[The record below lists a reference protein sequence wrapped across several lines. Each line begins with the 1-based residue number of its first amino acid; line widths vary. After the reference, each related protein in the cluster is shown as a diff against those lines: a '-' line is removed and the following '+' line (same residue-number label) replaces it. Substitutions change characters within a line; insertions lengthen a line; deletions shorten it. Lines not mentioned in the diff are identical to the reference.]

1 MCADNTLL
9 VASLS
14 GGLGGD
20 AGWAVKA
27 GNWILV
33 NSAASEVANLA
44 FPAVHTSC
52 VPNYK
57 TITIPWVRLTGK
69 SRALWTIAVTVVP
82 ARYHLHINL
91 FPTI

>member
-33 NSAASEVANLA
+33 NWAASEVANLA
-44 FPAVHTSC
+44 FPAVHTTC
-52 VPNYK
+52 LQNNR
-57 TITIPWVRLTGK
+57 TITFPWVRWTGK
-69 SRALWTIAVTVVP
+69 SRAL
-82 ARYHLHINL
+82 
-91 FPTI
+91 